1 MNTIITANDST
12 TQQTSETLSS
22 EHYAHQQEAFRAK
35 CAELLDLEREA
46 LRFNERGQRTRMAAI
61 NLNMLTSYLEDHVF
75 DDAALFFLESAVSSA
90 REALEQHA
98 RTLAFQAIER
108 YADGADIT
116 PALRAEALAVLLAS
130 EPEYSPARRVLV
142 DMQSENMDVMR
153 EEQLWAS

>member
-1 MNTIITANDST
+1 
-12 TQQTSETLSS
+12 
-22 EHYAHQQEAFRAK
+22 
-35 CAELLDLEREA
+35 
-46 LRFNERGQRTRMAAI
+46 MAAI